1 MGNEVF
7 KQQVNDELLRLQ
19 EEIKKADERI
29 TQATGIVEASKQQQ
43 QRLIQEM
50 KAVDMMAKNLSDD
63 GEQAQTHEHPE
74 EQLQQPPEDYNNNE
88 EQQ

>member
-7 KQQVNDELLRLQ
+7 KQQVQDELLRLQ

-43 QRLIQEM
+43 MRLIQEM
-50 KAVDMMAKNLSDD
+50 KAVDMMAKNLSN
-63 GEQAQTHEHPE
+63 ETHENPE
-74 EQLQQPPEDYNNNE
+74 EQLQQPPEGYSE

>member
-7 KQQVNDELLRLQ
+7 KQQVQDELLRLQ
-19 EEIKKADERI
+19 DEIKKADERI

-43 QRLIQEM
+43 MRLIQEM

-63 GEQAQTHEHPE
+63 SEQVQAPAE
-74 EQLQQPPEDYNNNE
+74 EQLQQPPEGYSE

>member
-7 KQQVNDELLRLQ
+7 KQQVQDELLRLQ

-43 QRLIQEM
+43 MRLIQEM
-50 KAVDMMAKNLSDD
+50 KAVDMLMKNFDS
-63 GEQAQTHEHPE
+63 EQAQAPAE
-74 EQLQQPPEDYNNNE
+74 ELQQPPEDYNNE

>member
-7 KQQVNDELLRLQ
+7 KQQVQDELLRLQ

-43 QRLIQEM
+43 MRLIQEM
-50 KAVDMMAKNLSDD
+50 KAVDMLMKNFGDD
-63 GEQAQTHEHPE
+63 SEQAQAPAE
-74 EQLQQPPEDYNNNE
+74 EQLQQPPEDYNSE

>member
-7 KQQVNDELLRLQ
+7 KQQVQDELLRLQ

-63 GEQAQTHEHPE
+63 GEQVQAPAE
-74 EQLQQPPEDYNNNE
+74 EQLQQPPEGYSE

>member
-7 KQQVNDELLRLQ
+7 RQQVQDELLRLQ

-43 QRLIQEM
+43 MRLIQEM
-50 KAVDMMAKNLSDD
+50 KAVDMLMKNLGDN
-63 GEQAQTHEHPE
+63 GEQVPAEQAPAE
-74 EQLQQPPEDYNNNE
+74 EELQQPPEGYNE
-88 EQQ
+88 EKQ

>member
-63 GEQAQTHEHPE
+63 SEQVQAPAE
-74 EQLQQPPEDYNNNE
+74 EQLQQPPEGYSE

>member
-7 KQQVNDELLRLQ
+7 RQQVQDELLRLQ

-43 QRLIQEM
+43 MRLIQEM
-50 KAVDMMAKNLSDD
+50 KAVDMLMKNLGDN
-63 GEQAQTHEHPE
+63 GEQVPAEQAPDE
-74 EQLQQPPEDYNNNE
+74 EELQQPPEGYNE

>member
-7 KQQVNDELLRLQ
+7 KQQVQDELLRLQ

-50 KAVDMMAKNLSDD
+50 KAVDMLMKNLGDN
-63 GEQAQTHEHPE
+63 GEQVPAE
-74 EQLQQPPEDYNNNE
+74 EELQQPPEGYSE

>member
-43 QRLIQEM
+43 MRLIQEM

-63 GEQAQTHEHPE
+63 GEKVQVPAE
-74 EQLQQPPEDYNNNE
+74 ELQQPPEDYNNE

>member
-63 GEQAQTHEHPE
+63 GEQVQAPAE
-74 EQLQQPPEDYNNNE
+74 EQLQQPPEGYSE

>member
-7 KQQVNDELLRLQ
+7 RQQVQDELLRLQ

-50 KAVDMMAKNLSDD
+50 KAVDMLMKNLGDN
-63 GEQAQTHEHPE
+63 GEQVPAEQVPVE
-74 EQLQQPPEDYNNNE
+74 EELQQPPEGYNE

>member
-43 QRLIQEM
+43 MRLIQEM

-63 GEQAQTHEHPE
+63 SEQVQAPAE
-74 EQLQQPPEDYNNNE
+74 EQLQQPPEGYSE

>member
-7 KQQVNDELLRLQ
+7 KQQVQDELLRLQ

-43 QRLIQEM
+43 MRLIQEM
-50 KAVDMMAKNLSDD
+50 KAVDMMAKNLND
-63 GEQAQTHEHPE
+63 ETHENPE
-74 EQLQQPPEDYNNNE
+74 EQLQQPPEGYSE

>member
-19 EEIKKADERI
+19 DEIKKADERI

-43 QRLIQEM
+43 MRLIQEM

-63 GEQAQTHEHPE
+63 SEQVQAPAE
-74 EQLQQPPEDYNNNE
+74 EQLQQPPEGYSE

>member
-7 KQQVNDELLRLQ
+7 KQQVQDELLRLQ

-43 QRLIQEM
+43 MRLIQEM
-50 KAVDMMAKNLSDD
+50 KAVDMLMKNFDS
-63 GEQAQTHEHPE
+63 EQAQAPAE
-74 EQLQQPPEDYNNNE
+74 EQLQQPPEDYNSE